1 MQQKTMIMEAN
12 NFDNRIKDKI
22 ETRTITPSADAWKK
36 LEAMMPAV
44 DQPKPK
50 YAWIYIAAS
59 FIGLLIVGTIFFQN
73 FETNISQ
80 KDIPLVLEQNKN
92 TDRPQDLEAVKEL
105 TAPAKKENNNRSVI
119 QVVATKGLQ
128 SKKVTSEKNQAV
140 VVLITNP
147 VNQEQNLSSSSED
160 KSTATASRNKYIS
173 GAELLAAVSNVKLET
188 TTTAR
193 AIDVPKQGYKI
204 NPNSL
209 LSSTETELNQSFRET
224 VLNKLS
230 KNFNSIKTVLVNRNY
245 AE

>member
-1 MQQKTMIMEAN
+1 MVMEAN
-12 NFDNRIKDKI
+12 KLDKSIKAEI
-22 ETRTITPSADAWKK
+22 EARTITPSPDAWKK
-36 LEAMMPAV
+36 LEAMLPAV

-50 YAWIYIAAS
+50 YPWIYIAAS
-59 FIGLLIVGTIFFQN
+59 FMGFLIVGTVFFN
-73 FETNISQ
+73 EFGTNRTQ
-80 KDIPLVLEQNKN
+80 KAIPLVLEQNKN
-92 TDRPQDLEAVKEL
+92 TDRPQDLEVVKKL
-105 TAPAKKENNNRSVI
+105 TAPSKKGNNNRSGI

-128 SKKVTSEKNQAV
+128 SKKVTSEKNPV

-160 KSTATASRNKYIS
+160 KSSATTSRNKYIS

-209 LSSTETELNQSFRET
+209 LSSAETELNQSFRAAA
-224 VLNKLS
+224 LHKLS